1 MSLKCPK
8 CQSNNPETAAFCAGC
23 GTKLSSHK
31 AADVTETIESAKE
44 ELTRGTTFAGRYEI
58 IEELGKGGMGRVYRV
73 EDTKLNQEVAL
84 KLIKPEIAKDK
95 KTIERFRNELKV
107 ARNIRHKNVCG
118 MYDLGETEGTH
129 FITMEYIR
137 GEDLKRFI
145 HRSGQLAVGTAVRI
159 AKQVCEGL
167 SEAHKIGVVHRD
179 LKSSNIMID
188 KEGDAR
194 IMDFGIARSLGAKEM
209 TGAGMMIGTPEY
221 MSPEQVE
228 GKEIDLRSD
237 IYSFGVILYE
247 MATGE
252 VPFRGETPFVIG
264 IKHKTETP
272 TAPQEINP
280 RVPPDLS
287 RLILK
292 CIEKDKV
299 KRWQTVEQILTELS
313 RIERS
318 VTTTKKII
326 PEVELETTMTGEMEW
341 QNSIAVLP
349 FADLSPQKDQDYF
362 CCGLAETLINALSN
376 IKDLRVVARTSA
388 FSFKG
393 KDVDIREVGKKLN
406 VNTIL
411 EGSIQKA
418 DKRVR
423 ITAQLINVE
432 DGYHIWSDRYDR
444 ELDDI
449 FAIQDEIGLA
459 IVENLK
465 GKLLVKEKE
474 KLLKRHTDNPEA
486 FSLYLKGLYFWNKRT
501 AEGMKKGMEYFQQA
515 IESDPTYALAYS
527 GLADSYS
534 ILGFW
539 CFLPPKDS
547 FPKAKVLV
555 EKALEIDENLAEAHA
570 SLAWVQFSYDWD
582 WASAESEFKKA
593 IKLNPGYAMARHWF
607 GAYLSAMGRHDEAL
621 KEMKR
626 AHELDPLSLMINNNI
641 GLIYYHQRL
650 FDKAIEQTQK
660 TIEMDQTFS
669 QAHYQIAKAYG
680 MKEMYKEAIAAGRKA
695 SDLGLP
701 WGFAVLGW
709 AYALSGDRDKAE
721 ELMQELE
728 EVSKKRYVPLS
739 SFSWTYLGLGDKD
752 RFFELYDKAC
762 EERDP
767 ALPWFK
773 VSPECDVVRSD
784 PRFTELLKKMNM
796 E

>member
-1 MSLKCPK
+1 MSIKCPK
-8 CQSNNPETAAFCAGC
+8 CQSGNPDTATFCADC
-23 GTKLSSHK
+23 GAKLPSHK
-31 AADVTETIESAKE
+31 DIGVTETLESAKE

-73 EDTKLNQEVAL
+73 EDTKLNQEVGL

-95 KTIERFRNELKV
+95 KTIERFRNELKL

-118 MYDLGETEGTH
+118 MYDLGETEGAH

-167 SEAHKIGVVHRD
+167 SEAHKLGVVHRD
-179 LKSSNIMID
+179 LKSNNIMID

-194 IMDFGIARSLGAKEM
+194 IMDFGIARSLEAKEM
-209 TGAGMMIGTPEY
+209 TGAGMIIGTPEY

-228 GKEIDLRSD
+228 GKETDQRSD
-237 IYSFGVILYE
+237 IYSFGVILFE

-264 IKHKTETP
+264 IKHKTERP

-326 PEVELETTMTGEMEW
+326 PEEELETTMTGEMEW

-349 FADLSPQKDQDYF
+349 FADLSPQKDQEYF
-362 CCGLAETLINALSN
+362 CFGLAETLINALSN

-393 KDVDIREVGKKLN
+393 KDVDIREIGKKLN

-418 DKRVR
+418 DKRIR
-423 ITAQLINVE
+423 ITAQLINVA

-465 GKLLVKEKE
+465 GKLLVREKG
-474 KLLKRHTDNPEA
+474 KLLKRHTDNLEA
-486 FSLYLKGLYFWNKRT
+486 YTLYLKGLYFWNKRT
-501 AEGMKKGMEYFQQA
+501 AEGMRKGMECFQQA
-515 IESDPTYALAYS
+515 IETDPIYALAYS
-527 GLADSYS
+527 GLADSYGL
-534 ILGFW
+534 LGFW

-547 FPKAKVLV
+547 FPKAKALA

-570 SLAWVQFSYDWD
+570 SLAWVKFSYDWD

-593 IKLNPGYAMARHWF
+593 IKLNPGYATAHNWF
-607 GAYLSAMGRHDEAL
+607 GCYLTAMGRYDEAH

-641 GLIYYHQRL
+641 GLIYYHQRHYE
-650 FDKAIEQTQK
+650 KTIEQTKK

-669 QAHYQIAKAYG
+669 QAHYQIARAYY
-680 MKEMYKEAIAAGRKA
+680 MKGMYKEAIAAGQKA
-695 SDLGLP
+695 YELGLP
-701 WGFAVLGW
+701 WGSIVLGW
-709 AYALSGDRDKAE
+709 ACVLSGKKDKTE
-721 ELMQELE
+721 ELLHELE

-739 SFSWTYLGLGDKD
+739 SFGWLYLGLGNLD
-752 RFFELYDKAC
+752 RFFELYEKAY

-767 ALPWFK
+767 TLPWFK
-773 VSPECDVVRSD
+773 VMPECDVVRSD

-796 E
+796 